1 VPTKISADP
10 DAGFDAQPGDGSAR
24 RIGQQ
29 GDLPL
34 ITFNRKDY
42 EDFSTNEGLVLLP
55 M

>member
-1 VPTKISADP
+1 MITTDP
-10 DAGFDAQPGDGSAR
+10 GAGLEAQPGDGSAR

-42 EDFSTNEGLVLLP
+42 EDFSAHEGLVLLP